1 MKVDGAAL
9 VLNRK
14 RANNIKFVSFFF
26 QNLVVIFGSFYTQIS
41 YFVAN
46 RLPFRLH
53 RLLSDRRSQSLL
65 CSVLS
70 ISYER
75 VS

>member
-9 VLNRK
+9 VLDRK
-14 RANNIKFVSFFF
+14 RANNIKFVSFF

-46 RLPFRLH
+46 SLPFRLR
-53 RLLSDRRSQSLL
+53 RLLSDRRSQPPL

-75 VS
+75 VSQ

>member
-1 MKVDGAAL
+1 MKVDGAAR

-14 RANNIKFVSFFF
+14 RANNIKFVSFFP
-26 QNLVVIFGSFYTQIS
+26 NLVVIFGSFYTQIS

-46 RLPFRLH
+46 RLPFRLR
-53 RLLSDRRSQSLL
+53 RLLSDRRSQPLL

-75 VS
+75 VSQ